1 MFNGGDK
8 YEIVYQE
15 NRTMTVDILDKSGI
29 FWVYVHGPGEL
40 SSVCII

>member
-1 MFNGGDK
+1 MSKGGDK

-15 NRTMTVDILDKSGI
+15 NGMMTVDILDKSGI
-29 FWVYVHGPGEL
+29 FWVYIHGPGAL